1 MMGRLRAVVGIA
13 VAQLRHDRRR
23 TIIAAIGIAVAVLG
37 TILLLSV
44 GVGVIDF
51 GQAKFDSAG
60 RDLWITGGTI
70 EFQPG
75 SVGGVRSGI
84 VDSHDVATA
93 LTTRE
98 DVADASP
105 LMFQT
110 VYASPNQS
118 SFETVAG
125 VGGPARGG
133 SVSIVA
139 GREVNRSY
147 HYAGGSYDGPM
158 THEIAIDR
166 RTATLFNVS
175 VGDTLHVGG
184 TIATARQHEFTV
196 VGITNTYSE
205 FVGAPTLTM
214 PHSELQTVTG
224 KTASDRATFISVR
237 LADGVDPEQTAAE
250 LERVYPDYEV
260 RTNREQLRTILQDKA
275 VVIASGVSLILLAV
289 VAGVALTLNLL
300 LSMIFQRKR
309 EFAAAQAIGVT
320 SGTLLGTVVVRSFLV
335 SLLGG
340 VLGALLAVPSIYA
353 TNVVANAVTGFE
365 GLVVLSPLLV
375 AAGFGIAVVI
385 GLLAGI
391 GPAVYLYRSS
401 TVEQLA
407 AT

>member
-1 MMGRLRAVVGIA
+1 
-13 VAQLRHDRRR
+13 
-23 TIIAAIGIAVAVLG
+23 
-37 TILLLSV
+37 
-44 GVGVIDF
+44 
-51 GQAKFDSAG
+51 
-60 RDLWITGGTI
+60 
-70 EFQPG
+70 
-75 SVGGVRSGI
+75 
-84 VDSHDVATA
+84 
-93 LTTRE
+93 
-98 DVADASP
+98 
-105 LMFQT
+105 MFQT

-147 HYAGGSYDGPM
+147 HYSSGTYDGPM

-184 TIATARQHEFTV
+184 TIATARQHGFTV

-214 PHSELQTVTG
+214 PHSELQTITG

-237 LADGVDPEQTAAE
+237 LTDGADPEQTAAE

-275 VVIASGVSLILLAV
+275 VVIASGISLIALAII
-289 VAGVALTLNLL
+289 AGVALTLNLL
-300 LSMIFQRKR
+300 LSMIFQQKQ
-309 EFAAAQAIGVT
+309 EFAAAQATGVMP
-320 SGTLLGTVVVRSFLV
+320 STLVGVVVVRSFLIA
-335 SLLGG
+335 LFGG
-340 VLGALLAVPSIYA
+340 LVGAILSVPGIYA
-353 TNVVANAVTGFE
+353 ANAAANAVTGFE
-365 GLVVLSPLLV
+365 GLAVLSPSLI
-375 AAGFGIAVVI
+375 AFGFSIAIVI

-401 TVEQLA
+401 TLSQLTA
-407 AT
+407 G